1 MEGINDWMRFKRTI
15 TIAAIVVALCGCT
28 CGIAGCSERATAQE
42 EQSSRGRF
50 LVSEQANDAI
60 WTYTLLI
67 TDTETG
73 CQYLWVHRAIDTGG
87 AGGLTLLVDSDGNP
101 MLDSRYAREGD

>member
-28 CGIAGCSERATAQE
+28 CGIAGCSESASATE
-42 EQSSRGRF
+42 ENVVSYR
-50 LVSEQANDAI
+50 LVMSDVPENATFADATI
-60 WTYTLLI
+60 I

-73 CQYLWVHRAIDTGG
+73 CQYLFVYRSK
-87 AGGLTLLVDSDGNP
+87 AGGVTLLVDEDGNP
-101 MLDSRYAREGD
+101 IIDQRYAKDGD

>member
-28 CGIAGCSERATAQE
+28 CGIAGCSERAAAQDEENE
-42 EQSSRGRF
+42 EQYR
-50 LVSEQANDAI
+50 LVVSDQSNNALFTSMSI
-60 WTYTLLI
+60 I

-73 CQYLWVHRAIDTGG
+73 CQYLFVYRSEA
-87 AGGLTLLVDSDGNP
+87 AGLTLLVDADGKP
-101 MLDSRYAREGD
+101 MLDSRYAKDGE

>member
-28 CGIAGCSERATAQE
+28 CGIAGCSERAAAQE
-42 EQSSRGRF
+42 EENEEQYRF
-50 LVSEQANDAI
+50 VISDRSINSLFVSASI
-60 WTYTLLI
+60 V

-73 CQYLWVHRAIDTGG
+73 CQYLFVYYSGSA
-87 AGGLTLLVDSDGNP
+87 GLTPLVDADGKP
-101 MLDSRYAREGD
+101 MLDSRYVKDGD